1 MNSVAES
8 TITTLNLGQDDLN
21 RELADQIFE
30 DCQRAGELSSYRVNT
45 QEMFVRSELMTGE
58 SCVVVPL
65 PGFLSAEVPPT
76 TESPSASILRERGDG
91 KGDAYL
97 QLRAGNVLL
106 RTDELRGDGRYL
118 VLYLFEDNALLDLI
132 PVTEELREE
141 IWVHEMSAQSRHF
154 FDDEPLEET
163 AQGPFDVPLV
173 ARRAITVTP
182 HEPESTAIPEL
193 V

>member
-1 MNSVAES
+1 MNSVAKS
-8 TITTLNLGQDDLN
+8 TITTLSLGQDDLN
-21 RELADQIFE
+21 RELADLIFE
-30 DCQRAGELSSYRVNT
+30 DCHHAGEPSSYRTNT
-45 QEMFVRSELMTGE
+45 RDIFVRSELMTGE
-58 SCVVVPL
+58 LCVVVPL
-65 PGFLSAEVPPT
+65 PGMLSTEIPPT
-76 TESPSASILRERGDG
+76 TESPSAVVLRERNDG

-97 QLRAGNVLL
+97 RMRGGNVSLQS
-106 RTDELRGDGRYL
+106 DELRGDRYL
-118 VLYLFEDNALLDLI
+118 VLYLFDDNASLDLI

-182 HEPESTAIPEL
+182 HETKSTAIPEL
-193 V
+193 G